1 MKKITLFL
9 LIILSYQYTNA
20 QTDSILNESIEYRL
34 MQQLSEYPQEKI
46 YLQTDKHVYLS
57 GERVWFR
64 AHLVDAL
71 SHLPIYLSR
80 YVYIELIDPLDNL
93 VERIKIRPD
102 STGAY
107 AGYVNLD
114 DDLVQGDYTFRA
126 FTHFMRNK
134 GDKLFFNKS
143 IKILDPYSLEI
154 EPIIDF
160 EVDKNNIHLSLHFI
174 DRKNNDT
181 IFPEVVT
188 SKIGHGKLNSLR
200 IGNKGVYQ
208 NRTKLSDK
216 DTNRTLL
223 LSIVNNGRK
232 YNRYYTIP
240 TDNSD
245 YNIQLFPE
253 GGYLIP
259 GIASKVAFKAIDSN
273 GLGCDVDGTVYN
285 SSGEEITTFK
295 SMNLGMG
302 FFYLLPL
309 ADESYYIISRNN
321 SGAENRIELPAPNK
335 DANIISVKTTG
346 SKLLIQLLKDNE
358 SQLRGLSLLIHHKGL
373 LLYHTEWKPG
383 TEIFSLPIEELP
395 TGILNILLLNQQKD
409 VLSERLIFNLNND
422 DFALVQSIPSKPSYK
437 RREAIS
443 VKFKMTDYTLSPSTG
458 NIAISVTDKQTVVL
472 DSTINIISTMLLSSE
487 LKGHIESPASYFT
500 EVGVNKN
507 ALDALMLTQ
516 GWKRYNIPAV
526 LKGDMEIPNEYEAE
540 KSQTISGRSETLIG
554 GLRDGAVSLMAKLD
568 SLVSYEATKTDEKG
582 YFNFNVE
589 YPEGT
594 TILVQSVGRR
604 GGNLNVINLD
614 LENFPSLQ
622 KTALNL
628 KSELVNQ
635 HSNNLDSY
643 LQLANEEYTLQYG
656 MRTILLDEFTVTA
669 KSLET
674 YQESVYYSPIHAHG
688 LQTAEDLEK
697 IASNSFRSLLYRVPG
712 IIVRGDQVT
721 TTRSDLPVLFIIDNM
736 TFEDFSGRL
745 DEIDVSTIESI
756 FVLRDNTSMPGYFP
770 NTSGAIVVTS
780 KMGNFTSGTH
790 RSANIDEIVP
800 LGYQETAEFYSPTYE
815 TEGQRD
821 SGIPDLRTTIFW
833 KPNLQ
838 FTKEGEAMI
847 EFYSADYPT
856 TYQIIGEGIDDS
868 GELIRFTKE
877 LMVESSN

>member
-208 NRTKLSDK
+208 NRTKISDK

-321 SGAENRIELPAPNK
+321 SGAEKRIELPAPNK

-409 VLSERLIFNLNND
+409 VLSERLIFNL
-422 DFALVQSIPSKPSYK
+422 K
-437 RREAIS
+437 R
-443 VKFKMTDYTLSPSTG
+443 
-458 NIAISVTDKQTVVL
+458 Q
-472 DSTINIISTMLLSSE
+472 
-487 LKGHIESPASYFT
+487 
-500 EVGVNKN
+500 
-507 ALDALMLTQ
+507 
-516 GWKRYNIPAV
+516 
-526 LKGDMEIPNEYEAE
+526 
-540 KSQTISGRSETLIG
+540 
-554 GLRDGAVSLMAKLD
+554 
-568 SLVSYEATKTDEKG
+568 
-582 YFNFNVE
+582 
-589 YPEGT
+589 
-594 TILVQSVGRR
+594 
-604 GGNLNVINLD
+604 
-614 LENFPSLQ
+614 
-622 KTALNL
+622 
-628 KSELVNQ
+628 
-635 HSNNLDSY
+635 Y
-643 LQLANEEYTLQYG
+643 L
-656 MRTILLDEFTVTA
+656 
-669 KSLET
+669 
-674 YQESVYYSPIHAHG
+674 
-688 LQTAEDLEK
+688 
-697 IASNSFRSLLYRVPG
+697 
-712 IIVRGDQVT
+712 
-721 TTRSDLPVLFIIDNM
+721 
-736 TFEDFSGRL
+736 
-745 DEIDVSTIESI
+745 
-756 FVLRDNTSMPGYFP
+756 
-770 NTSGAIVVTS
+770 
-780 KMGNFTSGTH
+780 
-790 RSANIDEIVP
+790 
-800 LGYQETAEFYSPTYE
+800 
-815 TEGQRD
+815 
-821 SGIPDLRTTIFW
+821 
-833 KPNLQ
+833 
-838 FTKEGEAMI
+838 
-847 EFYSADYPT
+847 
-856 TYQIIGEGIDDS
+856 
-868 GELIRFTKE
+868 
-877 LMVESSN
+877 